1 MGMVRKRRNNGRSKR
16 NKGHIKRVHC
26 DGSKALVPRDK
37 AIKKLIIKNTS
48 DINSLKE
55 IKKSFILP
63 NYKTPK
69 LKSFIF
75 YSITY
80 AFSKKI
86 VKSRSKNVRRCKNKL
101 I

>member
-1 MGMVRKRRNNGRSKR
+1 MLILVTKV
-16 NKGHIKRVHC
+16 KRVHC

-63 NYKTPK
+63 SNYT
-69 LKSFIF
+69 SFRLQD
-75 YSITY
+75 S
-80 AFSKKI
+80 
-86 VKSRSKNVRRCKNKL
+86 
-101 I
+101 